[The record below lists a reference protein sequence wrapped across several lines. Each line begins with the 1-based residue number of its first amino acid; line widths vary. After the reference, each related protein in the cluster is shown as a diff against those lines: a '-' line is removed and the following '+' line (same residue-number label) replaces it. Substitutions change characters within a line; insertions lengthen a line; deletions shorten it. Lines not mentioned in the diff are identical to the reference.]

1 MLYILFLFLIPISS
15 IKMQCSPPHKHAPT
29 IPDARLVSMA
39 LFLRHGLRTPTDSHF
54 YISKSEIGNWVCDS
68 EYSEAPRNHFS
79 IYPENSNSKSKVSR
93 RYFNQ
98 LDANLVEYPPNCQ
111 QGDLLVQGMKQL
123 YDLGQ
128 FYQQYLIHEL
138 RFLPRIIH
146 PEYMELRSSYVER
159 TFRSGESFMAG
170 LYPPVTPNERITFM
184 TGSDSSD
191 YLTTDPAFC
200 QELQKDCDY
209 FGNSE
214 ELKQRIEEDCLHYKD
229 IYNALNITYSS
240 SNWMLL
246 GDYLS
251 LLYCTDQ
258 KFPSRINKLID
269 DKIFNRTQSDLA
281 FYYYG
286 CFNVTKGVASAPI
299 FRDLFRMLE
308 EKNSEK
314 RFFLF
319 SAHDTTIMSILSTFD
334 YTDTAVPT
342 FGSHLALEFWEKPK
356 GSGKKYIRMV
366 LNGEEIAIGDDGKT
380 TLMEYNQFKEKL
392 VKIGMNRFCK
402 EYP

>member
-1 MLYILFLFLIPISS
+1 MLFFLSILTSC
-15 IKMQCSPPHKHAPT
+15 IKMQCSPPHKHALPVS
-29 IPDARLVSMA
+29 DANLVSIA
-39 LFLRHGLRTPTDSHF
+39 LFLRHGLRTPYDSHY
-54 YISKSEIGNWVCDS
+54 YISRSELGNWICDS
-68 EYSEAPRNHFS
+68 EDSEAPRNHFS
-79 IYPENSNSKSKVSR
+79 IYPNDGSQSKISR

-111 QGDLLVQGMKQL
+111 AGDLLVQGMKQL
-123 YDLGQ
+123 YDLGE

-170 LYPPVTPNERITFM
+170 FYPPAIPNEQITFT

-191 YLTTDPAFC
+191 YLTTDPSFC
-200 QELQKDCDY
+200 SNLQKDCDT

-214 ELKQRIEEDCLHYKD
+214 ALKKRIEENRL
-229 IYNALNITYSS
+229 IYSKIYEALNITYTS
-240 SNWMLL
+240 SNWMFL
-246 GDYLS
+246 GDFLS

-258 KFPSRINKLID
+258 KFPSSIENLVTD
-269 DKIFNRTQSDLA
+269 EIFNRTQQDLA

-286 CFNVTKGVASAPI
+286 CFNVRKGVASAPI

-308 EKNSEK
+308 EKDSQK

-319 SAHDTTIMSILSTFD
+319 SAHDTTLMSILSTFGI
-334 YTDTAVPT
+334 TDNAVPT
-342 FGSHLALEFWEKPK
+342 FGSHLALEIWENSK
-356 GSGKKYIRMV
+356 GVKYVRIVM
-366 LNGEEIAIGDDGKT
+366 NGEEIVIDDNGK
-380 TLMEYNQFKEKL
+380 TLMEYKAFKEKL
-392 VKIGMNRFCK
+392 VNIGMNNYCR

>member
-1 MLYILFLFLIPISS
+1 MYFLSFFFHLTLISS
-15 IKMQCSPPHKHAPT
+15 IKMQCSPPHKHAP
-29 IPDARLVSMA
+29 PVSNAKLVSMA
-39 LFLRHGLRTPTDSHF
+39 LFLRHGLRTPYDSHY
-54 YISKSEIGNWVCDS
+54 YIKRSELGNWICDS
-68 EYSEAPRNHFS
+68 EDSEAPRNHFS
-79 IYPENSNSKSKVSR
+79 IHPDAKSQSKISR

-111 QGDLLVQGMKQL
+111 GGDLLVQGMKQL
-123 YDLGQ
+123 YELGQ

-170 LYPPVTPNERITFM
+170 LYPPVTPNEQITFT

-200 QELQKDCDY
+200 SDLQKDCDY
-209 FGNSE
+209 FCNSDI
-214 ELKQRIEEDCLHYKD
+214 LKKRIEENRLLYSK
-229 IYNALNITYSS
+229 IYEALNITYSS
-240 SNWMLL
+240 SNWMFL
-246 GDYLS
+246 GDFLS

-258 KFPSRINKLID
+258 KFPESIENLITD
-269 DKIFNRTQSDLA
+269 EIFNRTQSDLA

-286 CFNVTKGVASAPI
+286 CLNVRKGVASAPI
-299 FRDLFRMLE
+299 FRDFFRMLE

-319 SAHDTTIMSILSTFD
+319 SAHDTTLMSILSTFGINED
-334 YTDTAVPT
+334 AVPT
-342 FGSHLALEFWEKPK
+342 FASHLAVEIWVKSKGEK
-356 GSGKKYIRMV
+356 IVRLVM
-366 LNGEEIAIGDDGKT
+366 NGEEIIINDDDRS
-380 TLMEYNQFKEKL
+380 TLMNYNDFKDKL
-392 VKIGMNRFCK
+392 IKIGMNSYCR

>member
-1 MLYILFLFLIPISS
+1 
-15 IKMQCSPPHKHAPT
+15 MQCSPPHKHAPP
-29 IPDARLVSMA
+29 ISNAKLVSMA
-39 LFLRHGLRTPTDSHF
+39 LFLRHGLRTPYDSHY
-54 YISKSEIGNWVCDS
+54 YISRSEIGNWVCDS
-68 EYSEAPRNHFS
+68 EDSEAPRNHFS
-79 IYPENSNSKSKVSR
+79 IFSSTSTQGKISR

-111 QGDLLVQGMKQL
+111 PGDLLVQGMKQL
-123 YDLGQ
+123 YDLGK

-170 LYPPVTPNERITFM
+170 FYPPVTPNEQITFT

-191 YLTTDPAFC
+191 YLTTDPSFC
-200 QELQKDCDY
+200 FDLQKDCDT

-214 ELKQRIEEDCLHYKD
+214 ELKKRIEENRLIYSEIYKS
-229 IYNALNITYSS
+229 LNITYSS
-240 SNWMLL
+240 SNWMFL
-246 GDYLS
+246 GDFLS
-251 LLYCTDQ
+251 LLHCTNQ
-258 KFPSRINKLID
+258 EFPSSIKNLITD
-269 DKIFNRTQSDLA
+269 EIFNRTQSDLG

-286 CFNVTKGVASAPI
+286 CFNVRKGVASAPI

-308 EKNSEK
+308 EKNSNK

-319 SAHDTTIMSILSTFD
+319 SAHDTTIMSILSTFNVTED
-334 YTDTAVPT
+334 IVPT
-342 FGSHLALEFWEKPK
+342 FGSHLAIEIWEKSK
-356 GSGKKYIRMV
+356 GKKYVRMV
-366 LNGEEIAIGDDGKT
+366 MNGEEIAIDDGKT
-380 TLMEYNQFKEKL
+380 TLMEYQDFKQKL
-392 VKIGMNRFCK
+392 INIGIFNFCS